1 MFAWTSV
8 LYGVVM
14 SLIDIGMMGL
24 VKKISLTASTASTA
38 SSSRLLLHMI
48 LPTMLYALE
57 PWVFLSAMKY
67 ESMTVMNIVWNL
79 VSNILVTGFGI
90 LYFGEKIK
98 GIRLAG
104 FVLAIISLVMLGQ
117 T

>member
-14 SLIDIGMMGL
+14 SLIDIGMMSL
-24 VKKISLTASTASTA
+24 VKKISLVTASS
-38 SSSRLLLHMI
+38 SSSRLLLSMI

-67 ESMTVMNIVWNL
+67 ESMAIMNIVWNL

-90 LYFGEKIK
+90 LYFGEKIH

-104 FVLAIISLVMLGQ
+104 FVLAIISLFMLGQ